1 LASVVFSIG
10 LTASQVFAGIVS
22 GSQGLIANGLHS
34 LTDMIADFVV
44 LFTNHHSGKEAD
56 DDHHDGHQRYETAAS
71 LILGGSLLKQG
82 LHRSFSY

>member
-1 LASVVFSIG
+1 
-10 LTASQVFAGIVS
+10 
-22 GSQGLIANGLHS
+22 
-34 LTDMIADFVV
+34 MIADFVV